1 MTGALFLAGPPDT
14 APPLGNQDGV
24 GRRQIRGRV
33 TAEDELAPDRPRAHR
48 RGCSLRPPARDSSR
62 AWATI
67 PRSVTPAPPARPPT
81 RPARRPRPLTLNT
94 PGLSPPPT
102 PPPPA

>member
-48 RGCSLRPPARDSSR
+48 RGCSLRPRARDPPR
-62 AWATI
+62 APATPAEI
-67 PRSVTPAPPARPPT
+67 ATPAPPA
-81 RPARRPRPLTLNT
+81 
-94 PGLSPPPT
+94 
-102 PPPPA
+102 PPPPRPASGTRRLTRNTPPLPPPPPPPPPP